1 MTFKE
6 YSNLILEFLK
16 KHDQTSTNLTN
27 IFDFIGCLNFVGF
40 DEIKQLCGFTKY
52 TADKYTKMPQ
62 SMSVS

>member
-6 YSNLILEFLK
+6 DSNLILEFLK

-40 DEIKQLCGFTKY
+40 DEIK
-52 TADKYTKMPQ
+52 
-62 SMSVS
+62 